1 MTTDEF
7 RVNIGGFKAVAKA
20 CKKDG
25 LRSAPTRGVHVERH
39 RDESVVVASDGP
51 WLLAFSTPT
60 TKSHPGPMYSFT
72 LPEQAVKE
80 MVRTPAKYN
89 GAFFYLRLEDSKV
102 HIRTNHGITLIAEVH
117 EAPYPN
123 WRVVVPTEFDGIPPI
138 LSPHLMAQFSSALT
152 CIGSKS
158 DVPDGLYCSN
168 GPSVYTCKSLMAII
182 MPYRSATPKVVTI
195 PDIYKLP
202 TTEGN

>member
-7 RVNIGGFKAVAKA
+7 RVNIGGFKAVANA
-20 CKKDG
+20 CMKDD
-25 LRSAPTRGVHVERH
+25 LRSGPRNGVHVERH
-39 RDESVVVASDGP
+39 ENESVVIASDGR

-60 TKSHPGPMYSFT
+60 TKAHPGPMYDFT
-72 LPEQAVKE
+72 LPEQVVKN

-89 GAFFYLRLEDSKV
+89 DAFFYLRLEENKV
-102 HIRTNHGITLIAEVH
+102 HIRTSHGTTLITEVH

-138 LSPHLMAQFSSALT
+138 LSPHLMAQFSSALA
-152 CIGSKS
+152 CIGCKT

-168 GPSVYTCKSLMAII
+168 GPSIYMSHSLMAII
-182 MPYRSATPKVVTI
+182 MPYRPAKPNAFTI
-195 PDIYKLP
+195 PDIYQLP